1 MDGNCVLTLNSIE
14 KSFGNNV
21 ILSDIN
27 AKFYRRTIYALVG
40 NNGAGKSTLLKTICG
55 LLKPNGGSLEF
66 ANKSIRVGA
75 LIEDPGVFKDLSAY
89 ENLEAKAI
97 CLGLKYSK
105 DEINDILTLVG
116 LGDTGKK
123 KVGKFSMGMK
133 QRLGIAL
140 AIMGNPDILIL
151 DEPTNSLDPQGIN
164 DVRLIVE
171 HLRQKTDMCI
181 IVSSHNLA
189 ELQKYATNYMV
200 LNNKHLIRDC
210 TARAFDEERGE
221 YSVNDYFIKIVSE

>member
-1 MDGNCVLTLNSIE
+1 MNDNCVLALNSVIKE
-14 KSFGNNV
+14 FGKNIVLNNV
-21 ILSDIN
+21 ST
-27 AKFYRRTIYALVG
+27 KFYRKNIYALVG
-40 NNGAGKSTLLKTICG
+40 NNGAGKSTLLKIICG
-55 LLKPNGGSLEF
+55 LLKPNGGSVEF
-66 ANKSIRVGA
+66 SNKKIKVGA
-75 LIEDPGVFKDLSAY
+75 LIEDPGIFRDLSAY

-97 CLGLKYSK
+97 CLGYKYSK
-105 DEINDILTLVG
+105 DEINDILSLVG
-116 LGDTGKK
+116 LGDAGKK
-123 KVGKFSMGMK
+123 KAGKFSMGMK

-140 AIMGNPDILIL
+140 AIMGNPDIFIL

-200 LNNKHLIRDC
+200 LNNKQLIRDC

-221 YSVNDYFIKIVSE
+221 YSVNDYFLKIVSE

>member
-1 MDGNCVLTLNSIE
+1 MNDNCVLALNSVIKE
-14 KSFGNNV
+14 FGKNIVLNNV
-21 ILSDIN
+21 ST
-27 AKFYRRTIYALVG
+27 KFYRKNIYALVG
-40 NNGAGKSTLLKTICG
+40 NNGAGKSTLLKIICG
-55 LLKPNGGSLEF
+55 LLKPNGGSVEF
-66 ANKSIRVGA
+66 SNKKIKVGA
-75 LIEDPGVFKDLSAY
+75 LIEDPGIFRDLSAY

-97 CLGLKYSK
+97 CLGYKYSK
-105 DEINDILTLVG
+105 DEINDILSLVG
-116 LGDTGKK
+116 LGDAGKK
-123 KVGKFSMGMK
+123 KAGKFSMGMK

-200 LNNKHLIRDC
+200 LNNKQLIRDC

-221 YSVNDYFIKIVSE
+221 YSVNDYFLKIVSE